1 LLEEAQRKR
10 RFQEAKAK
18 AGAMESV
25 HVACQIWIYFTKKTG
40 SLLVNICILSSK
52 GVHMTHS
59 ENDTAGY
66 NQQLWWECR

>member
-25 HVACQIWIYFTKKTG
+25 HVACQIWIYFTKNTG
-40 SLLVNICILSSK
+40 SLLVNICMKKAAKVCI
-52 GVHMTHS
+52 
-59 ENDTAGY
+59 
-66 NQQLWWECR
+66 